1 MERILMNKNIEVLFA
16 EYDSATGVFTDIYDV
31 YNIEYSPY
39 ILNSFYN
46 KDDFDKTSF
55 RTHLSE

>member
-1 MERILMNKNIEVLFA
+1 MNKNIEVLSA
-16 EYDSATGVFTDIYDV
+16 KYDSAIGVFTDIYDI
-31 YNIEYSPY
+31 YNIKYSPY